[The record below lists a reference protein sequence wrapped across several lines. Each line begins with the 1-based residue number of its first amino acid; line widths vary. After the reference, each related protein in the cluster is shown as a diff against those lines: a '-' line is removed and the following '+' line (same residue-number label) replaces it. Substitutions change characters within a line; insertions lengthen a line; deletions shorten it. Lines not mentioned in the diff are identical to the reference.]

1 MNGGDILGSSK
12 IRRPANVKSSSLVLY
27 RDRDSIRLT
36 AATNIDTFSG
46 IPVISMNDRVSESF
60 AQCDLD
66 IALALR
72 NTAALPEQ
80 EHESIHEGRDR
91 SQFARQRALQFDTR
105 ADLIMGYGQSE
116 TFLQGPSQFGNDHV
130 RSPRSQT
137 LHHSPLNK
145 HMITLID

>member
-1 MNGGDILGSSK
+1 MNGGDILGSSS
-12 IRRPANVKSSSLVLY
+12 IRRPANVKSSSLVLS

-36 AATNIDTFSG
+36 GATNIDAVWG
-46 IPVISMNDRVSESF
+46 LPVISMNDRVSESF

-91 SQFARQRALQFDTR
+91 GQLAWQRALQFDAR
-105 ADLIMGYGQSE
+105 ADLIMGFSHSE
-116 TFLQGPSQFGNDHV
+116 TFLEDPSQFGNDRFV
-130 RSPRSQT
+130 R
-137 LHHSPLNK
+137 
-145 HMITLID
+145 

>member
-1 MNGGDILGSSK
+1 
-12 IRRPANVKSSSLVLY
+12 
-27 RDRDSIRLT
+27 
-36 AATNIDTFSG
+36 
-46 IPVISMNDRVSESF
+46 MNDRVSESF

-66 IALALR
+66 IALALS

-105 ADLIMGYGQSE
+105 ADLIMGYGHAE
-116 TFLQGPSQFGNDHV
+116 TFLEGPSQFEK
-130 RSPRSQT
+130 RSRPLSRSQT
-137 LHHSPLNK
+137 VHHSPLNK